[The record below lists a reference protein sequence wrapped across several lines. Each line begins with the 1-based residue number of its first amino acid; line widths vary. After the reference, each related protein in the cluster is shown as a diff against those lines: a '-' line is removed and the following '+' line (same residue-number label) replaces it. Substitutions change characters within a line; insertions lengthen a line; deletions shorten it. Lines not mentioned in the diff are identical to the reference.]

1 MRISITALLITLFH
15 IAFSQEVLVWSDEFN
30 GTSLN
35 LDNWS
40 YQLGNGCPNLCG
52 WGNNEL
58 QSYTNSNNNIKVQ
71 DGNLVITAINSNN
84 NWTSARIRSLNKFDF
99 CLGRVEVRAKIPEGR
114 GFWPAAWF
122 LPSEYYYGIWPISGE
137 IDLLET
143 RGQEPE
149 KTLGTIHYGP
159 LFPNNQYTG
168 GEYND
173 PSGTFADDFHV
184 FEIIWTEESIVW
196 KVDGIQFSVK
206 TRADVGDFRWPF
218 DRNFHAL
225 LNFAVGGNFL
235 GNPDQTTPS
244 QADFTVDYIRV
255 YQDPENMIISG
266 PEAILRGDD
275 RHVFYTQDIPGYSI
289 NWRIPEDAQ
298 IINGQGNEIEVIWG
312 FSSAF
317 VEAELFNDNES
328 IRLQKWVQVLPDS
341 CAEVFDDREDF
352 RRIYWVAGDGFY
364 EAFSNNPSPNDINSS
379 TTVTRY
385 TRNPGA
391 QYDVIQLSND
401 IIKNATDF
409 ESGIKR
415 LQLKVYSTAPI
426 GTEVQISLE
435 NRGLIS
441 QPYPTGRRSL
451 LNAFT
456 TKQNEW
462 ETLTFN
468 YVFTPDGGLPAD
480 EIDQLTVLFAPNS
493 FTNYM
498 FYLDDWGVEE
508 NPCLVLNNSNN
519 SINQDFELK
528 LFPNP
533 FTSKVNV
540 DINYPSEFLLYD
552 SFGRLVYQGNELN
565 DFEDFSL
572 ELAPAVYLLNIRN
585 SEVNIFRKLIKQD

>member
-1 MRISITALLITLFH
+1 MRISIIVLLISLFQ
-15 IAFSQEVLVWSDEFN
+15 IVYSQEVLVWSDEFD

-40 YQLGNGCPNLCG
+40 YELGNGCPNLCG

-114 GFWPAAWF
+114 GFWPAVWF

-184 FEIIWTEESIVW
+184 FEVNWSNESIVW
-196 KVDGIQFSVK
+196 KVDGVQFSEK

-255 YQDPENMIISG
+255 YQDPENIIISG
-266 PEAILRGDD
+266 PEAILRGND

-298 IINGQGNEIEVIWG
+298 IINGQGNEIEVVWG

-328 IRLQKWVQVLPDS
+328 ITLQKWVQVLPDS

-364 EAFSNNPSPNDINSS
+364 EAFSNNPSPNEINSS

-409 ESGIKR
+409 ESGIKS

>member
-1 MRISITALLITLFH
+1 MKNVLLGFLLF
-15 IAFSQEVLVWSDEFN
+15 FVQLGTSQEIQVWSDEFD

-40 YQLGNGCPNLCG
+40 YELGNGCPNLCG

-99 CLGRVEVRAKIPEGR
+99 CLGRVEVRARIPEGR

-159 LFPNNQYTG
+159 LFPNNQYSG

-173 PSGTFADDFHV
+173 PSGTFAEDFHV
-184 FEIIWTEESIVW
+184 FEVNWTNESIVW
-196 KVDGIQFSVK
+196 KVDGVQFLEKS
-206 TRADVGDFRWPF
+206 REDVGPFRWPF

-235 GNPDQTTPS
+235 GNPDATTPT
-244 QADFTVDYIRV
+244 QADFVVDYIRV
-255 YQDPENMIISG
+255 YQDPENIIISG
-266 PEAILRGDD
+266 PEAILRGND

-298 IINGQGNEIEVIWG
+298 IINGQGNEIEVVWG
-312 FSSAF
+312 FRSAF

-328 IRLQKWVQVLPDS
+328 ITLQKWVQVMPDS

-364 EAFSNNPSPNDINSS
+364 EAFSNNPSPNEINSS

-409 ESGIKR
+409 ESGIKS

-441 QPYPTGRRSL
+441 QPYPTGRRTL

-462 ETLTFN
+462 ETLTFE

-585 SEVNIFRKLIKQD
+585 SEVNIFRKLIKQ

>member
-1 MRISITALLITLFH
+1 MRNIFTGLLIVFAQLGT
-15 IAFSQEVLVWSDEFN
+15 SQEILVWSDEFD
-30 GTSLN
+30 GSTLN
-35 LDNWS
+35 LNNWS

-58 QSYTNSNNNIKVQ
+58 QSYTSSNNNIKVL

-84 NWTSARIRSLNKFDF
+84 NWTSARIRSLDKFDF

-149 KTLGTIHYGP
+149 KTLGTIHFGP

-168 GEYND
+168 GEYTD

-196 KVDGIQFSVK
+196 KVDGVQFLEKS
-206 TRADVGDFRWPF
+206 REDVGPFRWPF

-235 GNPDQTTPS
+235 GNPDATTPT
-244 QADFTVDYIRV
+244 QADFVVDYIRV
-255 YQDPENMIISG
+255 YQDPENVIISG
-266 PEAILRGDD
+266 PEAILRGND

-289 NWRIPEDAQ
+289 NWSIPDDAQ
-298 IINGQGNEIEVIWG
+298 IINGIGNEIEVIWG
-312 FSSAF
+312 FSSGY
-317 VEAELFNDNES
+317 VEAELFNESES
-328 IRLQKWVQVLPDS
+328 ITIQKWVQVLPDS
-341 CAEVFDDREDF
+341 CSEVFDNREDF
-352 RRIYWVAGDGFY
+352 RRIYWVGGDGYY
-364 EAFSNNPSPNDINSS
+364 EAFTLNPSPDETNSS
-379 TTVTRY
+379 STVTSY
-385 TRNPGA
+385 NRNPGA
-391 QYDVIQLSND
+391 QYDIIQLSND
-401 IIKNATDF
+401 IIKDASDF
-409 ESGIKR
+409 ESETKN

-441 QPYPTGRRSL
+441 QPYPTGRRTL
-451 LNAFT
+451 LNTFT

-462 ETLTFN
+462 ETLTFE
-468 YVFTPDGGLPAD
+468 YVLTPDGGLPAD

-493 FTNYM
+493 FTNYL
-498 FYLDDWGVEE
+498 FYLDDWAVKE

-519 SINQDFELK
+519 SFNQDFELK

-533 FTSKVNV
+533 FSSKVNIV
-540 DINYPSEFLLYD
+540 INSNAEYLLYD
-552 SFGRLVYQGNELN
+552 SFGRLVYQGNEAD
-565 DFEDFSL
+565 DFEDFTL
-572 ELAPAVYLLNIRN
+572 KLAPAVYFLNIRN
-585 SEVNIFRKLIKQD
+585 SNVNIYRKLIKQ

>member
-328 IRLQKWVQVLPDS
+328 ITLQKWVQVLPDS

-585 SEVNIFRKLIKQD
+585 SEVNIFRKLIKQ